1 MAVQFVLGRSGTGK
15 SSYCINSL
23 IKALLEP
30 KDRQKLIFLVP
41 EQATYQAER
50 AILSNKQLSGF
61 YSPYPSIGF
70 ADRREQPPLSQKI
83 SGLNVLSFDRLQY
96 LLLGKNTARPRLSK
110 IGRQMVIS
118 RILAEHKSKLKLFSQ
133 SAGFAGFSRQMTQ
146 TIAELQMYA
155 KQPEDIEQLIAGLK
169 EDEYSRFSALKF
181 ADIALILREYLQFV
195 QGRFLDPEMQ
205 LNLARRAVAG
215 SDFFDSA
222 EIWVDG
228 FAGFTTSELAI
239 LTELLKKT
247 SEAHIALCL
256 DPKEIDIKKPSG
268 STTLKLGLFNPTQKT
283 YADIIEMVK
292 ACRLNLA
299 EPVILTNAVR
309 FKSSA
314 ELGHIEKN
322 IFEVKADRISA
333 KEALSIVAAPD
344 RRAEVRFVAGK
355 IVELVRRNG
364 LRYRDIAVIAADLST
379 YEHYIRAYF
388 KDYNIP
394 FFIDSRQSLRHH
406 PAVSFLNS
414 ALRAAAG
421 GFANSDVFEYLKS
434 GLVPVDSFNVD
445 LLENYCLAFGI
456 AGSDWINTAKWN
468 FDDVKEPLFNEE
480 HINKIR
486 NNAIKPLI
494 GLRDKLSSGKD
505 NKPAKISPEQFTKII
520 FLFLDEMQ
528 FSRKIQTWID
538 EATERKDF
546 TAADEHRQFYD
557 GLVDIFDELCEAF
570 AGFHLSCDVYISII
584 EDAFSQLSLALIPPA
599 LDEVIIGSIERSR
612 HPDLKA
618 VFLIGTTQKD
628 FPMPV
633 SFADILT
640 DEDRLAAEAA
650 QFELAAGTH
659 RTLMQRQ
666 YLAYIAFTRPSE
678 FLCIS
683 YPAVDEKA
691 RPVVR
696 SQFIDDIES
705 LFDDVTEKPAA
716 SHDWSVSVDDSA
728 SIDIDK
734 IYTQSKFA
742 DFLCVQAG
750 SDSRITSL
758 IEKLRGDDQFAETAS
773 FVRKALEYDNKAE
786 LDKAVL
792 KQLYGPVLRSSAS
805 RLSTFAQCPYKY
817 FARYVLELTERK
829 ESKFEPLDIGRFYH
843 AVLDRVLKELKE
855 NSDDFATVSQERLIE
870 VLTMVVAQIVESDS
884 FIKGFCRHS
893 RHNTFIVA
901 SACEVL
907 QNFLP
912 AVSRM
917 VRAGEFRPVLSE
929 LWFGGE
935 QDESEFKIVLSGK
948 RAVSLAGRID
958 RIDVNKTDAGCSA
971 VIFDYKRSFAAFSWS
986 RFYHGL
992 DMQLPIYML
1001 AVQSSKMP
1009 ALSGCDIAGAFY
1021 IPVETKARPAEEQRK
1036 EGFDYKGSGLFNGEF
1051 AFLLDS
1057 QAAANS
1063 SYYNFYVNKDGSPY
1077 GSYNNRGALKPEDF
1091 QKTLKYCEKKIAE
1104 IAEAILAGTIDIKP
1118 VKIRTSFSACTFCEY
1133 KSVCRF
1139 DWQINDYNS
1148 LQPRTK
1154 MDVLGEV

>member
-1 MAVQFVLGRSGTGK
+1 MAVQFILGRSGTGK

-30 KDRQKLIFLVP
+30 NGRQKLIFLVP

-50 AILSNKQLSGF
+50 AILSNEQIRGF
-61 YSPYPSIGF
+61 HSPYPS
-70 ADRREQPPLSQKI
+70 QPPVSEVAN
-83 SGLNVLSFDRLQY
+83 GLNVLSFDRLQY
-96 LLLGKNTARPRLSK
+96 LLLGRNTARPRLSK
-110 IGRQMVIS
+110 IGRQMVIG
-118 RILAEHKSKLKLFSQ
+118 RILAEHKSELKLFAQ
-133 SAGFAGFSRQMTQ
+133 SAAFAGFSRQMAQ

-155 KQPEDIEQLIAGLK
+155 KQPEDIEQLIAGLQK
-169 EDEYSRFSALKF
+169 AEYSRFSALKF
-181 ADIALILREYLQFV
+181 TDIALILREYLQFV

-215 SDFFDSA
+215 SQFFDGA

-239 LTELLKKT
+239 LTELLKKA

-256 DPKEIDIKKPSG
+256 DPAGVRLDNPAG
-268 STTLKLGLFNPTQKT
+268 STLAKLGLFNPTQKT
-283 YADIIEMVK
+283 YADIIEIVK

-299 EPVILTNAVR
+299 KPVILTDALR

-314 ELGHIEKN
+314 ALGHIEKN

-333 KEALSIVAAPD
+333 KEALSIVASPD
-344 RRAEVRFVAGK
+344 RRAEVQFVAGK
-355 IVELVRRNG
+355 IVELVRRKG
-364 LRYRDIAVIAADLST
+364 LRYRDIAVIAADLGN
-379 YEHYIRAYF
+379 YEHYIRAYL

-406 PAVSFLNS
+406 PAVSFISS

-434 GLVPVDSFNVD
+434 GLVPINRCDVD

-456 AGSDWINTAKWN
+456 AGRDWTGSAKWN
-468 FDDVKEPLFNEE
+468 FDDDKEPLFNED

-494 GLRDKLSSGKD
+494 GLREKLSSGRD
-505 NKPAKISPEQFTKII
+505 NSPGKISPEQFTKII
-520 FLFLDEMQ
+520 FAFLDDMQ
-528 FSRKIQTWID
+528 FSRTIQTWID
-538 EATERKDF
+538 EAIERKDF

-570 AGFHLSCDVYISII
+570 SGFQLSCDVYISII

-633 SFADILT
+633 SYASILT

-650 QFELAAGTH
+650 QFELAASTG

-683 YPAVDEKA
+683 YPAVDEKGRA
-691 RPVVR
+691 VVR

-705 LFDDVTEKPAA
+705 LFDDVTEKPVA
-716 SHDWSVSVDDSA
+716 SHDWSISLEDSGRT
-728 SIDIDK
+728 DIDR
-734 IYTQSKFA
+734 IYTQSEFK
-742 DFLCVQAG
+742 DFLCMRAG
-750 SDSRITSL
+750 SDSQISQLVQRL
-758 IEKLRGDDQFAETAS
+758 CADDLFAETGV
-773 FVRKALEYDNKAE
+773 FLRKVLEYDNKAKLE
-786 LDKAVL
+786 KVLLD
-792 KQLYGPVLRSSAS
+792 QLFGPVLRSSAS
-805 RLSTFAQCPYKY
+805 KLSTFAQCPYKY
-817 FARYVLELTERK
+817 FARYVLELAERK
-829 ESKFEPLDIGRFYH
+829 ESRFEPLDMGRFYH
-843 AVLDRVLKELKE
+843 QVLDRVLKELKE
-855 NSDDFATVSQERLIE
+855 SSQDFATVSNERLIE
-870 VLTMVVAQIVESDS
+870 VLKQVVAQIIESDS

-901 SACEVL
+901 SACQIL
-907 QNFLP
+907 QDFLP

-929 LWFGGE
+929 VWFGSE
-935 QDESEFKIVLSGK
+935 DEGSGGFKIVLSG
-948 RAVSLAGRID
+948 RRSVSLAGRID
-958 RIDVNKTDAGCSA
+958 RIDVTDTVTGCSA
-971 VIFDYKRSFAAFSWS
+971 VVFDYKRSNAAFSWS

-1001 AVQSSKMP
+1001 AVRSSKLP
-1009 ALSGCDIAGAFY
+1009 ALAGCDVAGAFY
-1021 IPVETKARPAEEQRK
+1021 MPVETKVKLKRPAEKTQQL
-1036 EGFDYKGSGLFNGEF
+1036 EGFDYKGSGLFNGHF
-1051 AFLLDS
+1051 AFLLDK
-1057 QAAANS
+1057 QAKQNS
-1063 SYYNFYVNKDGSPY
+1063 SYYNFYVTKDGSPY

-1091 QKTLKYCEKKIAE
+1091 QKVLPYCEKKIAE
-1104 IAEAILAGTIDIKP
+1104 LAEAIVTGCIDVKP
-1118 VKIRTSFSACTFCEY
+1118 FKLGSASACTFCEY

-1139 DWQINDYNS
+1139 DWQINDYNF

-1154 MDVLGEV
+1154 LDVLGEV

>member
-1 MAVQFVLGRSGTGK
+1 MAVQFILGRSGTGK
-15 SSYCINSL
+15 SSYCIDSL
-23 IKALLEP
+23 IKALQEP

-50 AILSNKQLSGF
+50 AILLNKQVNGF
-61 YSPYPSIGF
+61 HSPNPS
-70 ADRREQPPLSQKI
+70 QPPVSQNAG
-83 SGLNVLSFDRLQY
+83 GLNVLSFDRLQY

-118 RILAEHKSKLKLFSQ
+118 RILAEHKSELKLFSR
-133 SAGFAGFSRQMTQ
+133 SAAFAGFSRQMAQ
-146 TIAELQMYA
+146 TIAELQAYA
-155 KQPEDIEQLIAGLK
+155 KQPEDIDDLIARLQK
-169 EDEYSRFSALKF
+169 EEYSRFSALKF

-215 SDFFDSA
+215 SQFFDGS

-239 LTELLKKT
+239 LTELLKKS

-256 DPKEIDIKKPSG
+256 DAKELNLNNPAG
-268 STTLKLGLFNPTQKT
+268 GTTLNVGLFNPTQKT
-283 YADIIEMVK
+283 YADIIEIVK

-299 EPVILTNAVR
+299 KPVILTDALR
-309 FKSSA
+309 FKTSA
-314 ELGHIEKN
+314 ALSHIEKS
-322 IFEVKADRISA
+322 IFETKADRISA
-333 KEALSIVAAPD
+333 KDTINIVIAPD

-355 IVELVRRNG
+355 IIELVRQKA
-364 LRYRDIAVIAADLST
+364 LRYRDIAVIAPDLDS

-406 PAVSFLNS
+406 PAVSFLGS

-434 GLVPVDSFNVD
+434 GLVPVENYDVD

-456 AGSDWINTAKWN
+456 AGKDWVNAEKWN
-468 FDDVKEPLFNEE
+468 FDDDKEPLFNED

-486 NNAIKPLI
+486 SRAVKPLI

-505 NKPAKISPEQFTKII
+505 NNPAKISPEQFTKII
-520 FLFLDEMQ
+520 FAFLDGMQ
-528 FSRKIQTWID
+528 FSRTIQTRID

-546 TAADEHRQFYD
+546 TAADEHRQFCD

-570 AGFHLSCDVYISII
+570 AGFKLTCDVYISII

-599 LDEVIIGSIERSR
+599 LDEVIVGSIERSR

-633 SFADILT
+633 GYSGILT
-640 DEDRLAAEAA
+640 DEDRLAAETAR
-650 QFELAAGTH
+650 FELAASTG
-659 RTLMQRQ
+659 RSLMQRQ

-705 LFDDVTEKPAA
+705 LFDDVSEKPVA
-716 SHDWSVSVDDSA
+716 SHDWSVSVEDSA
-728 SIDIDK
+728 PFDIDR
-734 IYTQSKFA
+734 IYTQSEFA
-742 DFLCVQAG
+742 DFLCMRAG
-750 SDSRITSL
+750 SDSQISQFVQQL
-758 IEKLRGDDQFAETAS
+758 CSDEQFAETATLL
-773 FVRKALEYDNKAE
+773 RKALEYDNKANLE
-786 LDKAVL
+786 TAVL
-792 KQLYGPVLRSSAS
+792 KQLFGPILRSSAS
-805 RLSTFAQCPYKY
+805 RLSAFAQCPYKY
-817 FARYVLELTERK
+817 FARYVLELAERK

-843 AVLDRVLKELKE
+843 QVLDRVLKELKQSSE
-855 NSDDFATVSQERLIE
+855 DFATVVNERLIE
-870 VLTMVVAQIVESDS
+870 VLKQVVAQVIESDS
-884 FIKGFCRHS
+884 FIKGFCRRS
-893 RHNTFIVA
+893 KHNTFIVA
-901 SACEVL
+901 SACQAL
-907 QNFLP
+907 QDFLP

-917 VRAGEFRPVLSE
+917 VRAGEFRPLFSE
-929 LWFGGE
+929 VWFGGE
-935 QDESEFKIVLSGK
+935 GNGGEFKLVLSD
-948 RAVSLAGRID
+948 RRDVSLAGRID
-958 RIDVNKTDAGCSA
+958 RIDVTKTDTGCLA
-971 VIFDYKRSFAAFSWS
+971 VVFDYKRSNAAFSWS
-986 RFYHGL
+986 KFYHGL

-1001 AVQSSKMP
+1001 AVQSSKLP
-1009 ALSGCDIAGAFY
+1009 AIAGCDIAGGFY
-1021 IPVETKARPAEEQRK
+1021 IPVETKARPAQEQRK
-1036 EGFDYKGSGLFNGEF
+1036 EGFDYKSSGLFNGQF
-1051 AFLLDS
+1051 AFLLDK
-1057 QAAANS
+1057 QAKQNS

-1104 IAEAILAGTIDIKP
+1104 IAQAIVTGCIDVKP
-1118 VKIRTSFSACTFCEY
+1118 FKLGTSFSACTFCEY

-1148 LQPRTK
+1148 LQPKTK
-1154 MDVLGEV
+1154 LDVLGEV

>member
-1 MAVQFVLGRSGTGK
+1 MVVQFILGRSGTGK
-15 SSYCINSL
+15 SSYCIDS
-23 IKALLEP
+23 IAKALQEP
-30 KDRQKLIFLVP
+30 EDRQKLIFLVP

-50 AILSNKQLSGF
+50 AILSNKQLSG
-61 YSPYPSIGF
+61 YHSPNPS
-70 ADRREQPPLSQKI
+70 QPVVLNKTQ
-83 SGLNVLSFDRLQY
+83 GLNVLSFDRLQY

-118 RILAEHKSKLKLFSQ
+118 RILAEHKSRLKLFSQ
-133 SAGFAGFSRQMTQ
+133 SAAFAGFSRQLAQ
-146 TIAELQMYA
+146 TIAELQAYA
-155 KQPEDIEQLIAGLK
+155 KQPEDIDELIAALQK
-169 EDEYSRFSALKF
+169 DEFARFSALKF
-181 ADIALILREYLQFV
+181 TDIALILREYLQFV

-205 LNLARRAVAG
+205 LNLARRTVAG
-215 SDFFDSA
+215 SQFFDGA
-222 EIWVDG
+222 KIWVDG

-239 LTELLKKT
+239 LTELLKKA

-256 DPKEIDIKKPSG
+256 DPKEVNLKKPLG
-268 STTLKLGLFNPTQKT
+268 GTALKLGLFNPTQKT
-283 YADIIEMVK
+283 YADILEIVK

-299 EPVILTNAVR
+299 EPVILTDALR
-309 FKSSA
+309 FNNSA
-314 ELGHIEKN
+314 ALGHIEKN
-322 IFEVKADRISA
+322 IFEANADKISA
-333 KEALSIVAAPD
+333 KEALNVVVAPD
-344 RRAEVRFVAGK
+344 RRAEVRFTAGK

-364 LRYRDIAVIAADLST
+364 LRYRDIAVIAADLSS
-379 YEHYIRAYF
+379 YEHYVRAYF

-406 PAVSFLNS
+406 PAVTFLSS

-434 GLVPVDSFNVD
+434 GLVPIDSFDVD

-456 AGSDWINTAKWN
+456 TGRDWMNTAKWN
-468 FDDVKEPLFNEE
+468 FDDDKEPLFNEE

-486 NNAIKPLI
+486 NRAIQPLI
-494 GLRDKLSSGKD
+494 KLRDKLSSGKD

-520 FLFLDEMQ
+520 FSFLDDMQ
-528 FSRKIQTWID
+528 FNRTIQTLID
-538 EATERKDF
+538 EAIERKDF
-546 TAADEHRQFYD
+546 TAADEHRQFYE

-570 AGFHLSCDVYISII
+570 SGFKLSCDVYISII

-599 LDEVIIGSIERSR
+599 LDEVLIGSIERSR

-633 SFADILT
+633 SFSGILT

-650 QFELAAGTH
+650 RFELAASTAKD
-659 RTLMQRQ
+659 LLQRQ

-705 LFDDVTEKPAA
+705 LFDDVSEKPVA
-716 SHDWSVSVDDSA
+716 SHDWSVSLDDSTP
-728 SIDIDK
+728 IDIDR
-734 IYTQSKFA
+734 IYTQSELA
-742 DFLCVQAG
+742 DFLCMRAG
-750 SDSRITSL
+750 SDGQITTI
-758 IEKLRGDDQFAETAS
+758 IEQLCEDDQFAETAS
-773 FVRKALEYDNKAE
+773 FVRKALEYDNKAQ
-786 LDKAVL
+786 LDKAVS
-792 KQLYGPVLRSSAS
+792 KQLFGPVLRSSAS

-817 FARYVLELTERK
+817 FARYVLALAERV

-843 AVLDRVLKELKE
+843 QVLDKVLKELKE
-855 NSDDFATVSQERLIE
+855 SSEDFATVSNERLIE
-870 VLTMVVAQIVESDS
+870 VLKQVIAQIVESDS
-884 FIKGFCRHS
+884 FLKGFCRHS
-893 RHNTFIVA
+893 KHNTYIVA

-907 QNFLP
+907 QDFLP
-912 AVSRM
+912 AVLRM
-917 VRAGEFRPVLSE
+917 VRAGQFRPVLSE

-935 QDESEFKIVLSGK
+935 EDESEFKIILSGK
-948 RAVSLAGRID
+948 RIVSLTGRID
-958 RIDVNKTDAGCSA
+958 RIDVTKTDAGCSA

-1001 AVQSSKMP
+1001 AVRNSNLP
-1009 ALSGCDIAGAFY
+1009 ALAGCDIAGAFY
-1021 IPVETKARPAEEQRK
+1021 IPVETKLRPPEKQSK
-1036 EGFDYKGSGLFNGEF
+1036 DSFNYKSSGLFNGEF

-1063 SYYNFYVNKDGSPY
+1063 KFYNFYVTKDGSPY

-1091 QKTLKYCEKKIAE
+1091 QKTLRYCEKKITE
-1104 IAEAILAGTIDIKP
+1104 IARAIVTGCIDIRPFKLG
-1118 VKIRTSFSACTFCEY
+1118 SASACTFCEY

-1139 DWQINDYNS
+1139 DWQLNDYNF
-1148 LQPRTK
+1148 LQPKTK
-1154 MDVLGEV
+1154 LDVLGEV